1 MSALM
6 QYQKLKRVRA
16 IKSLLGGKDTG
27 SDEETEEEAKAKD
40 QAMPI
45 IA

>member
-1 MSALM
+1 M

-16 IKSLLGGKDTG
+16 VKSLLGHEAEHDVE
-27 SDEETEEEAKAKD
+27 SEEEAKAKD

>member
-1 MSALM
+1 M

-16 IKSLLGGKDTG
+16 VKSLLGGKDQ
-27 SDEETEEEAKAKD
+27 EEESEEEAKAKD